1 MFNGTTV
8 KRYDYGKT
16 GRRVKTTPQGFLRI
30 PASLSRTGVFEYKN
44 GNDVVRE
51 LRHPDDVFHE
61 DSVASLKGAVVSAHH
76 QGMVNPNN
84 VNDLSVGFVTDNLKP
99 TSTVINGEVIVQKQ
113 DAIDGVKNGKF
124 VELSP
129 GYTCVIVDESGE
141 YEGARYDRRQTHIRY
156 NHVALLPPGG
166 GRQGAEVA
174 LHMDSKD
181 AESTTSWEYVEE
193 TTSKETIMDKETL
206 RVTFDGVAYEVEV
219 ATPLAASFSSNVE
232 KLQTA
237 REDSSKLEGECAA
250 LKMENAELQKRLD
263 SAISEEAVQAR
274 VNERLTVLKKVEKMD
289 SKIEVEGKDLLTIK
303 KEALVSV
310 GVARETFD
318 GKDEMFVDGMFE
330 AMQQKPAAQ
339 TIQLPTPQ
347 TTTPRPESRD
357 DAADY
362 DDEAAYERMKA
373 RHRDMWRNN

>member
-1 MFNGTTV
+1 
-8 KRYDYGKT
+8 
-16 GRRVKTTPQGFLRI
+16 
-30 PASLSRTGVFEYKN
+30 
-44 GNDVVRE
+44 
-51 LRHPDDVFHE
+51 
-61 DSVASLKGAVVSAHH
+61 
-76 QGMVNPNN
+76 
-84 VNDLSVGFVTDNLKP
+84 
-99 TSTVINGEVIVQKQ
+99 
-113 DAIDGVKNGKF
+113 
-124 VELSP
+124 
-129 GYTCVIVDESGE
+129 
-141 YEGARYDRRQTHIRY
+141 
-156 NHVALLPPGG
+156 
-166 GRQGAEVA
+166 
-174 LHMDSKD
+174 
-181 AESTTSWEYVEE
+181 
-193 TTSKETIMDKETL
+193 
-206 RVTFDGVAYEVEV
+206 
-219 ATPLAASFSSNVE
+219 
-232 KLQTA
+232 
-237 REDSSKLEGECAA
+237 
-250 LKMENAELQKRLD
+250 MENAELQKRLD